1 MRPIAWRSLALSSV
15 LAGIA
20 LLHAAVRPHYG
31 GVLHMLTLEP
41 LATLNADD
49 PAGALIAETLV
60 TLDEHGEVRPK
71 LAVFWQSEGGARRW
85 RFTLRP
91 RVNFHDG
98 TPLTPAAVAS
108 LLSGAVKNTT
118 VYAAGPNII
127 FASQAPMVNLP
138 RELAR
143 HRSAIFRRS
152 GDSALI
158 GTGPFRLKQL
168 ELGMRVTL
176 IANEEYWGGR
186 PYLDSVIIER
196 SARAST
202 AGIIE
207 LPPNTST
214 RQIPEKLRISVTLP
228 AELYAIS
235 LPANIP
241 QSTRDSLAASIDR
254 SAIANVLLQKRA
266 EPAGGLIP
274 QWLSGFDFLFPRSR
288 RILPVPRTQPIAL
301 GYSNDDPVS
310 RLIADRI
317 AVNARDAGIM
327 LQPSPSSAAA
337 RLVRIRI
344 NSTDAEQALVDVAA
358 NLNLDLNTDLS
369 SLEKLYAAERALL
382 ADGRVIPIVFVSQLF
397 GLQSNVR
404 GWDQS
409 RPWQLEN
416 VWIAP

>member
-1 MRPIAWRSLALSSV
+1 MRPIAWRSLALSSI

-20 LLHAAVRPHYG
+20 LLHAAVRPRYG
-31 GVLHMLTLEP
+31 GVLHMQTLEP

-49 PAGALIAETLV
+49 STGALVAETLV
-60 TLDEHGEVRPK
+60 TLDEHGEVRPR
-71 LAVFWQSEGGARRW
+71 LAIFWQSEGGARRW

-118 VYAAGPNII
+118 VYAAGPNVV
-127 FASQAPMVNLP
+127 FASQVPMINLP

-143 HRSAIFRRS
+143 PRNAVFRRS
-152 GDSALI
+152 GESLLI

-168 ELGMRVTL
+168 EPGARVTL

-186 PYLDSVIIER
+186 PYLDSVLVER

-202 AGIIE
+202 ADIIE
-207 LPPNTST
+207 LPPNTSA
-214 RQIPEKLRISVTLP
+214 RQIPDKLRVSATLP
-228 AELYAIS
+228 VELYAIS
-235 LPANIP
+235 LPANIQQP
-241 QSTRDSLAASIDR
+241 TRDSLAASIDR
-254 SAIANVLLQKRA
+254 AAIANVLLQKRA

-288 RILPVPRTQPIAL
+288 RILPVPRTQPLTL
-301 GYSNDDPVS
+301 GYSNDDPVA

-327 LQPSPSSAAA
+327 LQPSPSAAA
-337 RLVRIRI
+337 MHLVRIRI
-344 NSTDAEQALVDVAA
+344 PSTDPEQALVDVAA
-358 NLNLDLNTDLS
+358 SLNLYLNTDLS
-369 SLEKLYAAERALL
+369 NLDKLYAAERALL

-397 GLQSNVR
+397 GVQSNIR
-404 GWDQS
+404 GWDQ
-409 RPWQLEN
+409 RHPWQLEN